1 MRMWI
6 PALLLAGGIAHAE
19 PCADPA
25 VTHQILVEHPTIIAF
40 CEPCG
45 DHVVGA
51 PQHWNGEAVDPT
63 YTYVQT
69 TPSRFDSVAALA
81 GCPVAGVSPGLRVE
95 EATADGVLIVPDQ
108 TAPSPVAP
116 RMLVVEKPMRG
127 VGWAEIAIGCGATS
141 ALWIAVMRWRR
152 RRAHRPRLG

>member
-1 MRMWI
+1 MKMWLH
-6 PALLLAGGIAHAE
+6 ASLLAGGIAHAD
-19 PCADPA
+19 PCPEEAL
-25 VTHQILVEHPTIIAF
+25 TRQILVEHPTIVAF

-45 DHVVGA
+45 DRVPGD
-51 PQHWNGEAVDPT
+51 PQRWSGEQVDPA

-69 TPSRFDSVAALA
+69 GTARYDNLAALE
-81 GCPVAGVSPGLRVE
+81 GCPAPNVAPSLRVE
-95 EATADGVLIVPDQ
+95 EAAEGVLIVPDQ

-116 RMLVVEKPMRG
+116 RMLVVEKPTRG